1 MIGLCT
7 MKGISSD
14 ATAFGLLAQYLA
26 SLNYMV
32 TMTYH
37 GIEVNLVTNAPESMV
52 RQYVEA
58 HRG

>member
-7 MKGISSD
+7 LKGISSD

-32 TMTYH
+32 TVTFH
-37 GIEVNLVTNAPESMV
+37 GIEINLATNAPEKTV
-52 RQYVEA
+52 REYVEA
-58 HRG
+58 HRA